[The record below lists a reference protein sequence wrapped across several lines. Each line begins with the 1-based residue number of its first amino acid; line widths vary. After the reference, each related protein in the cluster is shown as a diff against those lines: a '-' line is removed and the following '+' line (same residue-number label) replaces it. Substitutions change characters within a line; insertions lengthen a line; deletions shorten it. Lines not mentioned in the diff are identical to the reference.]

1 MRNTLVH
8 IESVNQGKGTGRTGD
23 WEGVLALNS
32 KCNLSLSPFPTP
44 MLQIDHLERNVRE
57 CVSTY
62 AIMYLPPDLDCL
74 EPLIQVLFFRSPER
88 PER

>member
-1 MRNTLVH
+1 
-8 IESVNQGKGTGRTGD
+8 
-23 WEGVLALNS
+23 
-32 KCNLSLSPFPTP
+32 